1 MRAIQPAPDILALP
15 WRNPVV
21 TAGHMI
27 GDTPYDIEAASRAGL
42 ATIAFRCGGWDDAKL
57 QGSIA
62 VYDHPRQL
70 LDRLG
75 QSPFYTKAS

>member
-1 MRAIQPAPDILALP
+1 
-15 WRNPVV
+15 
-21 TAGHMI
+21 MI
-27 GDTPYDIEAASRAGL
+27 GDTPYDIEAANRAGL

-62 VYDHPRQL
+62 IYDDPREL

-75 QSPFYTKAS
+75 QSPFFTETSLE